1 MKKKEFNKLLKEKT
15 PKEIINMYTTLK
27 IYLTD
32 RQLDYVIN
40 LKNKKKEM

>member
-15 PKEIINMYTTLK
+15 PKEIIYMYTMWK
-27 IYLTD
+27 INLTD
-32 RQLDYVIN
+32 KQLDYVID